1 MMTKDEIINTLSTQ
15 LPFIQK
21 QFHVKEIGLFGSW
34 TRQEDNEES
43 DIDILV
49 ELEDEHNDLF
59 NFIRLKDY
67 LGELL
72 HKEVDLVMKDGI
84 KPRLKEIIL
93 KEVIYV

>member
-1 MMTKDEIINTLSTQ
+1 MTKDEIIKTLSTQ

-21 QFHVKEIGLFGSW
+21 QFHIKEIGLFGSW
-34 TRQEDNEES
+34 TRQEHNAKS

-49 ELEDEHNDLF
+49 EIEDEHNDLF
-59 NFIRLKDY
+59 NFIRLKNH
-67 LGELL
+67 LGELF
-72 HKEVDLVMKDGI
+72 HKKVDLVMKDGI